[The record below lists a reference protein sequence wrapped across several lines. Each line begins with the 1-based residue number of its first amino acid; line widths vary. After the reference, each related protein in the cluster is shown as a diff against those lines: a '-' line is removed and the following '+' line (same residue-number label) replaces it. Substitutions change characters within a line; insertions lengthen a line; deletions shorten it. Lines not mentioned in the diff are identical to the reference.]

1 MRSLF
6 HDLQYAG
13 RQMMKSPGFAVV
25 AILTLAL
32 GIGADTTIFSVVN
45 GVLLNPLPYPEANR
59 LVILF
64 HHKPNFV
71 RGSISYL
78 NFLDWQRDNR
88 SFDAMAAYRN
98 ANGMT
103 LTGAGEAENLKA
115 EMVSAGF
122 FELLGVSP
130 IAGRTFTAD
139 EDRLGANPTVMISEG
154 LWKRKFA
161 SNPHIVGQVII
172 LNGVPRTIIGIIP
185 ASFRLDQWNFHAS
198 EAYTPVGEWR
208 EPQFRD
214 RTAAWG
220 LDAVARLKPGVTLA
234 AASQDMAR
242 VNSGLAATYPDVD
255 AGIETTIV
263 PMIEV
268 MVGDVRPVLWVLMG
282 AVLFVLLI
290 ACVNVANLQLARSTA
305 REREFAVR
313 VALGAQQGRLIR
325 QVLTESVALALA
337 GGFLGLLLS
346 YWGSKAAVAAIP
358 DMLPRAEN
366 IGLDG
371 RVLLFTMAIS
381 LIAGIVFGLA
391 PAFKTSRTDVSATL
405 NQSGRSLVGSR
416 HRAQAVFVTIE
427 MAMAL
432 VLLVGAGLM
441 IRTLARLWNVS
452 PGLNPSNV
460 ITFDITPSASL
471 ARQSPDA
478 IRATYRQMGAAL
490 RSVPGVKQS
499 SFDWGALPMEGDWEE
514 SFWIEGEPHAEH
526 QADLPLSLRYGVEP
540 DYLKLMQIPLLRG
553 RFFTDA
559 DNEHSARVMV
569 VDESF
574 AEHYFPGQDPIGKHV
589 HFIQESSGG
598 PRTDEIVGIVGHIK
612 QFGLQPDKANN
623 VEAQYYEP
631 FQQTPDSIMRR
642 VGAGIPAF
650 VRVADGVDPESV
662 FPTIRRSLTQLDSQM
677 VVDNM
682 QSMQRLVADSIG
694 RQRFAMLLFS
704 IFAAGALL
712 LASIGIYGVLSY
724 VVGQRTREVGIRM
737 ALGAQKGDVMSAVL
751 RDGAGM
757 TLPGIGIGLVV
768 ALGMSRLMSAMLY
781 GVTPTDLVTFTS
793 VPLVLCLV
801 AIMACYLPAR
811 RAAKLDPMQA
821 LRAD

>member
-32 GIGADTTIFSVVN
+32 GIGANTTIFSVVN

-598 PRTDEIVGIVGHIK
+598 PRTDEIVGVVGHIK

-781 GVTPTDLVTFTS
+781 GITPTDFVTFTS

-821 LRAD
+821 LRAE

>member
-32 GIGADTTIFSVVN
+32 GIGANTTIFSVVN

-88 SFDAMAAYRN
+88 SFEAMAAYRN
-98 ANGMT
+98 ANGLT
-103 LTGAGEAENLKA
+103 LTGAGEAENVKA

-130 IAGRTFTAD
+130 VAGRTFTAD

-161 SNPHIVGQVII
+161 SNPHIVGQVIV
-172 LNGVPRTIIGIIP
+172 LNGVPRTIIGIVP
-185 ASFRLDQWNFHAS
+185 ASFRLDQWNFHAA

-220 LDAVARLKPGVTLA
+220 MDAIARLKPGVTLA
-234 AASQDMAR
+234 EASQDMER

-255 AGIETTIV
+255 AGIKTTIV

-325 QVLTESVALALA
+325 QVLTESVALAAA

-366 IGLDG
+366 IGIDG

-441 IRTLARLWNVS
+441 IRTLVRLWNVS
-452 PGLNPSNV
+452 PGLNASNV
-460 ITFDITPSASL
+460 ILFDITPSASL

-490 RSVPGVKQS
+490 RSVPGVKET
-499 SFDWGALPMEGDWEE
+499 SFDWGALPMLGDWEE

-598 PRTDEIVGIVGHIK
+598 PRTDEIVGVVGHIK

-631 FQQTPDSIMRR
+631 FAQTPDAIMRR
-642 VGAGIPAF
+642 LGQGIPAY

-662 FPTIRRSLTQLDSQM
+662 FPTIRHALTQLDSQM
-677 VVDNM
+677 VVDNL

-712 LASIGIYGVLSY
+712 LASLGIYGVLSY
-724 VVGQRTREVGIRM
+724 IVGQRTREVGIRM
-737 ALGAQKGDVMSAVL
+737 ALGAQKGHVMIAVL

-768 ALGMSRLMSAMLY
+768 ALGMSRLMSAMLF
-781 GVTPTDLVTFTS
+781 GVTPTDWVTFAS

-801 AIMACYLPAR
+801 AVMACYLPAR

-821 LRAD
+821 LRAE